1 MSIYSEPP
9 KARTFRED
17 NATLL
22 VCWWCTIFAMF
33 IILFRVSGRFIRSEK
48 LFRED
53 WIAFACIIPLISR
66 MVLVHCV
73 LYFGTN
79 NAYVPNIT
87 NLEINSR
94 SMGSKMVLVSR
105 ILYAATLWILKL
117 TISEFLK
124 RLTWNISTSSHETTL
139 KGIRWFLLFTF
150 LVIVIA
156 DLSECQKFSN
166 FWQVVP
172 DPGPHCRQGHAQLL
186 TMGVMNII
194 TDVLLAFFP
203 IPIILKSKM
212 GPVKKI
218 QLILLFS
225 LSLLPVGITLFR
237 IPHVIDRHG
246 LQQYRSV
253 LASVEI
259 LMATIAANAV
269 VLGSF
274 VRDRGV
280 KKPKFKLTSTNESEE
295 PVGSVRGKL
304 SRFWG
309 SDEDL
314 VRDLGLSVDPEILQ
328 PAVVDMPDDQID
340 QVDLPLPIQG
350 PRFSKELKSFRF
362 EPKHDINFDPA
373 FMPPKNETF
382 VDIEKLRRSSRISE
396 ISPKSVDVDNSGSS
410 SFQFPPESYNPK
422 QDLSFLTL

>member
-1 MSIYSEPP
+1 MFIYSEPP

-33 IILFRVSGRFIRSEK
+33 IIIFRVCGRFIRSEK

-87 NLEINSR
+87 NLEIHSR
-94 SMGSKMVLVSR
+94 SMGSKIVLISR
-105 ILYAATLWILKL
+105 ILYAATLWTLKL
-117 TISEFLK
+117 TISEFFK
-124 RLTWNISTSSHETTL
+124 RLTWNISTSSHEVTL

-150 LVIVIA
+150 LVVVIA

-172 DPGPHCRQGHAQLL
+172 DPGPHCRQGFAQLL
-186 TMGVMNII
+186 TMGTMNII
-194 TDVLLAFFP
+194 TDFLLAFFP
-203 IPIILKSKM
+203 IPIILKSHM
-212 GPVKKI
+212 GLVKKI

-225 LSLLPVGITLFR
+225 LSLLPAGITIFR

-246 LQQYRSV
+246 SQQYRSV

-280 KKPKFKLTSTNESEE
+280 KKQKFKLTSTNESEE

-314 VRDLGLSVDPEILQ
+314 VRDLGLCVDPEILQ
-328 PAVVDMPDDQID
+328 TAVVDMPDDRIYR
-340 QVDLPLPIQG
+340 VNWPLPTQEV
-350 PRFSKELKSFRF
+350 RVSKELKSFRF
-362 EPKHDINFDPA
+362 EPQSEINFNPV
-373 FMPPKNETF
+373 FMPPRNETL
-382 VDIEKLRRSSRISE
+382 VDIEKLQRSSRVRE
-396 ISPKSVDVDNSGSS
+396 ICPKTVVLDDRDSS
-410 SFQFPPESYNPK
+410 SCHFPPASYNPK
-422 QDLSFLTL
+422 QGLSFLTL